1 MFVFVINRV
10 VNGIKISLLR
20 CTREITVAHFAIMKI
35 YVLPCIVAYLDLCT
49 SRPIG

>member
-35 YVLPCIVAYLDLCT
+35 YVPTTMYSSL
-49 SRPIG
+49 S